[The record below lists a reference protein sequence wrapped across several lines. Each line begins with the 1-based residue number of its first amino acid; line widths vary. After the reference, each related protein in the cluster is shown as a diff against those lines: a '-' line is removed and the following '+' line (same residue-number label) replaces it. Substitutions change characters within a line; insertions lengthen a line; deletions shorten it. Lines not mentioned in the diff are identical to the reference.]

1 MAMLEIKDLSVN
13 YGVITALKGISF
25 EVNEGEVI
33 ALIGA
38 NGAGKTTTLHTIT
51 GLLHAEKGSIKFNGV
66 ELTKTSAH
74 KIVEMGIAHVPEGR
88 RIFQHLTVLD
98 NLKLG
103 AYTRKDKDGMIA
115 DLKIVYERFPR
126 LAERKSQ
133 VAGTLSG
140 GEQQMLAMG
149 RALMSR
155 PKIIVMDEPSMGL
168 SPILV
173 SEIFDIIKSIRESG
187 TTVLLVEQNA
197 KKALAISD
205 RAYVLETGK
214 IVLSGKAS
222 DLINDESVKKAYL
235 GE

>member
-1 MAMLEIKDLSVN
+1 MALLEINDLHVN
-13 YGVITALKGISF
+13 YGMISALKGISF

-38 NGAGKTTTLHTIT
+38 NGAGKTTTLHAIT
-51 GLLHAEKGSIKFNGV
+51 GLIPAKSGSIKLSGK
-66 ELTKTSAH
+66 ELTKTPAH
-74 KIVEMGIAHVPEGR
+74 KIVQMGMAHVPEGR
-88 RIFQHLTVLD
+88 RIFQQLSVLD

-103 AYTRKDKDGMIA
+103 AYTRKDKGNIDKDM
-115 DLKIVYERFPR
+115 KMVYERFPR

-133 VAGTLSG
+133 IAGTLSG

-149 RALMSR
+149 RALMSN

-173 SEIFDIIKSIRESG
+173 SEIFDIITSIRKDG

-197 KKALAISD
+197 KKALSIAD

-222 DLINDESVKKAYL
+222 DLINDESIKKAYL